1 MNRMTHGGPG
11 RDILGRMH
19 RGFTLVE
26 ILLVLTILAVVVAV
40 GVPRLGP
47 AFDRIAT
54 DGAARDVTTAIAVA
68 RAAAVLQGT
77 RARLRIGTDSLRVDR
92 EGPLGWEPYA
102 RWPGPGAAGVALQV
116 TNPEIVFGPLG
127 LGWGLANTRVEL
139 RRGSQI
145 ETITTSRLG
154 RVKRS

>member
-1 MNRMTHGGPG
+1 M
-11 RDILGRMH
+11 
-19 RGFTLVE
+19 RGFSLVE
-26 ILLVLTILAVVVAV
+26 LLVVLLILSVVVALAA
-40 GVPRLGP
+40 PRVGP
-47 AFDRIAT
+47 ALDRIAT
-54 DGAARDVTTAIAVA
+54 DGAARDLTTAIAVT

-77 RARLRIGTDSLRVDR
+77 RARLRIAPDSLRVDR
-92 EGPLGWEPYA
+92 ESAVGWAPVA
-102 RWPGPGAAGVALQV
+102 RWPGPAAAGVSLQV

>member
-1 MNRMTHGGPG
+1 M
-11 RDILGRMH
+11 
-19 RGFTLVE
+19 RGFSLAELLVV
-26 ILLVLTILAVVVAV
+26 LLVLAVAISL
-40 GVPRLGP
+40 GAPRLGP
-47 AFDRIAT
+47 ALDRIAT
-54 DGAARDVTTAIAVA
+54 DAAAREVTTAIAVA
-68 RAAAVLQGT
+68 RAAAVLRGT
-77 RARLRIGTDSLRVDR
+77 RARLRISADSLRVDR
-92 EGPLGWEPYA
+92 ESPLGWEPYA
-102 RWPGPGAAGVALQV
+102 RWPGPAASGVALQV

>member
-1 MNRMTHGGPG
+1 M
-11 RDILGRMH
+11 

-26 ILLVLTILAVVVAV
+26 LLVVLLILAVAASM
-40 GVPRLGP
+40 GVPRLG
-47 AFDRIAT
+47 AALDRIAT
-54 DGAARDVTTAIAVA
+54 DGAARDVTTALATA

-77 RARLRIGTDSLRVDR
+77 RARLRIAADSLRIDR
-92 EGPLGWEPYA
+92 EGAHGWEPYA
-102 RWPGPGAAGVALQV
+102 RWPGPAASGVGLQV
-116 TNPEIVFGPLG
+116 SNPEIVFGPLG

-154 RVKRS
+154 RVRRG

>member
-1 MNRMTHGGPG
+1 V
-11 RDILGRMH
+11 

-26 ILLVLTILAVVVAV
+26 LLVVLMILTVAV
-40 GVPRLGP
+40 SLGVPRVGSAL
-47 AFDRIAT
+47 DRIAT
-54 DGAARDVTTAIAVA
+54 DGAARDITTALATT

-77 RARLRIGTDSLRVDR
+77 RARLRIAADSLRIDR
-92 EGPLGWEPYA
+92 EGALGWEPYA
-102 RWPGPGAAGVALQV
+102 RWPGPSASGVSLQV
-116 TNPEIVFGPLG
+116 SNPEIVFGPLG

-154 RVKRS
+154 RVKRG

>member
-1 MNRMTHGGPG
+1 VRV
-11 RDILGRMH
+11 

-26 ILLVLTILAVVVAV
+26 LLVVLLILAVAASL
-40 GVPRLGP
+40 GVPRLRS
-47 AFDRIAT
+47 ALDRIAT
-54 DGAARDVTTAIAVA
+54 DAAARDVTSAMAAA

-77 RARLRIGTDSLRVDR
+77 RARLRIAADSLRVDR
-92 EGPLGWEPYA
+92 EGTDGWQPYA
-102 RWPGPGAAGVALQV
+102 RWPGPAASRVALQV

-154 RVKRS
+154 RVRRG

>member
-1 MNRMTHGGPG
+1 V
-11 RDILGRMH
+11 

-26 ILLVLTILAVVVAV
+26 LLVVLVIMAVVLSL
-40 GVPRLGP
+40 GVPRLGS
-47 AFDRIAT
+47 ALDRIAT
-54 DGAARDVTTAIAVA
+54 DGAARDVTTAIAAA

-77 RARLRIGTDSLRVDR
+77 RARLRIAADSLRVDR
-92 EGPLGWEPYA
+92 EGAHGWEPYA
-102 RWPGPGAAGVALQV
+102 RWPGPAAAGVALQV
-116 TNPEIVFGPLG
+116 SNPEIVFGPLG

-154 RVKRS
+154 RVKRG

>member
-1 MNRMTHGGPG
+1 V
-11 RDILGRMH
+11 
-19 RGFTLVE
+19 RGFSLVE
-26 ILLVLTILAVVVAV
+26 LLVVLMILSVVVALAT
-40 GVPRLGP
+40 PRVGP
-47 AFDRIAT
+47 ALDRIAT
-54 DGAARDVTTAIAVA
+54 DGAARDVTTAIAVT

-77 RARLRIGTDSLRVDR
+77 RARLRIAPDSLRVDR
-92 EGPLGWEPYA
+92 ESALGWEPVA
-102 RWPGPGAAGVALQV
+102 RWPGPAAAGVSLQV

-154 RVKRS
+154 RVRRG